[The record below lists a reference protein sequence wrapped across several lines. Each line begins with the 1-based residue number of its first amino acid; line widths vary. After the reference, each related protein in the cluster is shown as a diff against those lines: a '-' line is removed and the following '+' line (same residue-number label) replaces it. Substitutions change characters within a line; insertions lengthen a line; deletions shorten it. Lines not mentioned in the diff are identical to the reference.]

1 MTRTFTSYH
10 PIVNFLFFAGAIGLG
25 MFLSHPVFSIVSIVL
40 SLSYYCVLTRGK
52 SKRFLLY
59 YVFLFLAVVFFNGI
73 MNTMGDTVLFV
84 WLKNR
89 KVTFEALVYGAV
101 TGMNFISVMMWFL
114 SYNIIMTTD
123 KFVYLFGRFAPSLTL
138 VLSMILRLI
147 PNLIKK
153 TNTIIGA
160 RSCVGK
166 SAKSSCFKDKVYNG
180 MEILSVLTSC
190 ALEDAVITADSMRSR
205 GYVDSIHTSYHNY
218 KRQTRDMVAGAV
230 LVLTAGIV
238 ILGIVKGAAF
248 VQFMPQIIFPENN
261 VYTYLALSGY
271 ILFLSVPLI
280 IEISEV
286 ITWRIL
292 KSKI

>member
-101 TGMNFISVMMWFL
+101 TGMNFIV
-114 SYNIIMTTD
+114 
-123 KFVYLFGRFAPSLTL
+123 
-138 VLSMILRLI
+138 
-147 PNLIKK
+147 
-153 TNTIIGA
+153 
-160 RSCVGK
+160 
-166 SAKSSCFKDKVYNG
+166 SA
-180 MEILSVLTSC
+180 
-190 ALEDAVITADSMRSR
+190 
-205 GYVDSIHTSYHNY
+205 
-218 KRQTRDMVAGAV
+218 
-230 LVLTAGIV
+230 
-238 ILGIVKGAAF
+238 
-248 VQFMPQIIFPENN
+248 
-261 VYTYLALSGY
+261 
-271 ILFLSVPLI
+271 
-280 IEISEV
+280 
-286 ITWRIL
+286 
-292 KSKI
+292 